1 MKYKILA
8 FLSALTCC
16 IFCASPICCAGVGV
30 LEIATVIGETI
41 FSDFIARSNEKD
53 DEGNRK
59 GLVGALR
66 DYQSFFPEGS
76 FLNPIIAND
85 EISFKVPNYRV
96 CTGKVHFNGDFV
108 FYGANDLPVSTVPCS
123 QIIEVT
129 FLAMDTEYNNFDY
142 QHKTAL
148 TKEDGTG
155 KYLFGNALNVRVTD
169 NLGNETNFVMSCRTN
184 LYSHVSVL
192 SNRVSI
198 EQAYYDVY
206 MYTGDTLRDILYEN
220 EWNHGLRFNQRDTN
234 SINEDIRYV
243 VTPPTDSTYISG
255 SGPSGFLPY
264 GTTSGNRTPYS
275 RLTISD
281 ICQSRVHLAYKRS
294 VNSTNTNWLAKTLY
308 PLDYLYTGF
317 FVTNNNTDENT
328 INNYWTDLHQQN
340 YYIDNVFEGNTIINK
355 NNYNDWG
362 GGALAPVFEL
372 PDVDLPSLPLADILD
387 ILTDLLPDVKAN
399 LQPSI
404 DVGLDSLFDRLL
416 DFYGNM
422 PDIGLEW
429 SPDLDNN
436 NYWDIELPDIPDSG
450 GGGGDITVNVTVDIT
465 RPLVSVYEYTDPVSF
480 NALPVI
486 TTYTLPASV
495 NQQAIDIVSDT
506 NNFFTDTG
514 LIPIYGFLTLIGIG
528 IAVIF
533 KGV

>member
-1 MKYKILA
+1 MKNKFLA
-8 FLSALTCC
+8 FLACLTCC
-16 IFCASPICCAGVGV
+16 IFCLSPVSAFGAV
-30 LEIATVIGETI
+30 LEIATIIGETI
-41 FSDFIARSNEKD
+41 FSDFIARSKEKD

-66 DYQSFFPEGS
+66 DYQLFFPEGS

-96 CTGKVHFNGDFV
+96 CTGKVHFNGEFV
-108 FYGANDLPVSTVPCS
+108 FYGDNDLPVSTVPCS
-123 QIIEVT
+123 QVIEVT

-155 KYLFGNALNVRVTD
+155 KFLFGNALNVRVTD
-169 NLGNETNFVMSCRTN
+169 NLGNETNFVMACRSN
-184 LYSHVSVL
+184 LYSHVSVG
-192 SNRVSI
+192 NTRVSI
-198 EQAYYDVY
+198 ETAYYDIY
-206 MYTGDTLRDILYEN
+206 NYTGDTLRDVIYEN
-220 EWNHGLRFNQRDTN
+220 KYNYGLRFNQRTTN

-243 VTPPTDSTYISG
+243 VSPPSGNTSYISG
-255 SGPSGFLPY
+255 STPSGFLPY
-264 GTTSGNRTPYS
+264 GVTSGSRSPYS
-275 RLTISD
+275 RLTIAD
-281 ICQSRVHLAYKRS
+281 ICEGRVNLAYKRS
-294 VNSTNTNWLAKTLY
+294 VNSSNTAWLASSFY
-308 PLDYLYTGF
+308 PLTYLYTSF

-328 INNYWTDLHQQN
+328 INTYWTELHQQN
-340 YYIDNVFEGNTIINK
+340 YYIDNIFEGNSIINK
-355 NNYNDWG
+355 NNYHDWG

-436 NYWDIELPDIPDSG
+436 NYWEIELPDLPDSG
-450 GGGGDITVNVTVDIT
+450 GGGGSGSVWVPPEYEPVNT
-465 RPLVSVYEYTDPVSF
+465 SVYIPAVVPSYS
-480 NALPVI
+480 
-486 TTYTLPASV
+486 TYVAATAPAHVLTGGKNVFSMGYGVLDTLGIWSLVVPL
-495 NQQAIDIVSDT
+495 AIVGI
-506 NNFFTDTG
+506 FWRFTGGD
-514 LIPIYGFLTLIGIG
+514 
-528 IAVIF
+528 
-533 KGV
+533 

>member
-1 MKYKILA
+1 MKNKFLA
-8 FLSALTCC
+8 FLAAITCGVFIC
-16 IFCASPICCAGVGV
+16 SPICCAGAGV
-30 LEIATVIGETI
+30 LEIATIIGETI

-53 DEGNRK
+53 DEGDRK

-108 FYGANDLPVSTVPCS
+108 FYGDNDLPVSTVPFS

-155 KYLFGNALNVRVTD
+155 KYLFGNALNVRVID
-169 NLGNETNFVMSCRTN
+169 NLGNETNFVMSCRSS
-184 LYSHVSVL
+184 LYSHVSVQ
-192 SNRVSI
+192 STRVTIS
-198 EQAYYDVY
+198 QAYYDVY

-220 EWNHGLRFNQRDTN
+220 EWNHGLRFNQRSIN

-243 VTPPTDSTYISG
+243 TTPPSSTDYISG

-264 GTTSGNRTPYS
+264 GTTSGSRTPYS
-275 RLTISD
+275 RLTILD
-281 ICQSRVHLAYKRS
+281 ICQSRVNLAYKRT
-294 VNSTNTNWLAKTLY
+294 VNSSYTSWLATTFY

-317 FVTNNNTDENT
+317 FITNNNTDENT
-328 INNYWTDLHQQN
+328 INNNWTELHQQN

-422 PDIGLEW
+422 PDIGVEW

-436 NYWDIELPDIPDSG
+436 NYFDIELPPAPPDDG
-450 GGGGDITVNVTVDIT
+450 GGGTGDITVNVDIT
-465 RPLVSVYEYTDPVSF
+465 RPKIPYIDTNPQITLYVPTVTTT
-480 NALPVI
+480 ALPQSVI
-486 TTYTLPASV
+486 SAGKEFV
-495 NQQAIDIVSDT
+495 DWGKEI
-506 NNFFTDTG
+506 TDTVGTTGIIITCG
-514 LIPIYGFLTLIGIG
+514 LIGVGVML
-528 IAVIF
+528 VF
-533 KGV
+533 KDW